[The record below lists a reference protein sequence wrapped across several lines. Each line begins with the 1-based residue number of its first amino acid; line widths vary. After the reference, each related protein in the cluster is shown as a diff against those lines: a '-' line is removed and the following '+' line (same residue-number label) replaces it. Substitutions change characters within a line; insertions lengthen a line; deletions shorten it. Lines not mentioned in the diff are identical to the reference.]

1 MDKGN
6 LVPNKTSNP
15 GRIDQKENGSGFNDL
30 NINVS
35 RFDGDISG
43 TTRFIDDFVANDI
56 HKTTDNDTGLI
67 SVELPP
73 DALGASNTS
82 SNDVSNEGEPKILHI
97 FDDGQLS
104 SDEIRKITNAAEED
118 PFRLCESV
126 NAITD
131 RMREGN

>member
-6 LVPNKTSNP
+6 LAPNKTSNP

-30 NINVS
+30 DINVPQ
-35 RFDGDISG
+35 FDGDISG
-43 TTRFIDDFVANDI
+43 TTQFIDSFVVNDI
-56 HKTTDNDTGLI
+56 YKTTDNNTGLI
-67 SVELPP
+67 SAELPP
-73 DALGASNTS
+73 DALGISNTG
-82 SNDVSNEGEPKILHI
+82 SNDVSNEGESKILHI

-104 SDEIRKITNAAEED
+104 SDEIRKITNAAGED